1 MKLWNKVI
9 QFGFRLLYREMSFTY
24 DMVSKFVSLGDWHTW
39 QQAIF
44 NFLPPPSEADLI
56 LELAHGTG
64 HIHADLL
71 NRGYNTIALDFSAQM
86 GRITQ
91 KRLYQ
96 QGLSP
101 RLIRASGMELPFG
114 DSQFQYVVC
123 TFPTEFIFNPKTLS
137 ELHRVIKPNGQVII
151 VLYGELMR
159 KNVQT
164 RLVDVAYAVANHR
177 PPNNLEKRV
186 NDRVT
191 PYGFSPTWH
200 RVMHE
205 KSCSSVI
212 ILKRG

>member
-1 MKLWNKVI
+1 MKLWNRVI
-9 QFGFRLLYREMSFTY
+9 QFGFHLLYHEMSFTY
-24 DMVSKFVSLGDWHTW
+24 DIISQFVSLGDWHTW

-44 NFLPPPSEADLI
+44 NFLPASSETDYV

-64 HIHADLL
+64 HIQADLIKY
-71 NRGYNTIALDFSAQM
+71 GYKTIGLDFSAQM

-91 KRLYQ
+91 KRLSE
-96 QGLSP
+96 QGISP
-101 RLIRASGMELPFG
+101 RIIRASGMALPFG
-114 DSQFQYVVC
+114 DNQFQYIVC
-123 TFPTEFIFNPKTLS
+123 TFPTEFIFHPNTLS
-137 ELHRVIKPNGQVII
+137 ELHRVTRPYGEIII
-151 VLYGELMR
+151 VLHGELMR
-159 KNVQT
+159 QNIQT
-164 RLVDVAYAVANHR
+164 RLVDVAYIVTNHR
-177 PPNNLEKRV
+177 PPSNLEKRV

>member
-1 MKLWNKVI
+1 MKLWSRVV
-9 QFGFRLLYREMSFTY
+9 QFGFRLLYHEMSFTY
-24 DMVSKFVSLGDWHTW
+24 DIVSRFVSLGDWGTW

-44 NFLPPPSEADLI
+44 NFLPKPSETGLL

-64 HIHADLL
+64 HIQVELAH
-71 NRGYNTIALDFSAQM
+71 RGYKSIALDFSAQM
-86 GRITQ
+86 GHIAQ

-96 QGLSP
+96 QKLSP
-101 RLIRASGMELPFG
+101 HLIRASGMALPFG
-114 DSQFQYVVC
+114 DSQFQYAIC

-137 ELHRVIKPNGQVII
+137 ELHRVMKPQGEIII
-151 VLYGELMR
+151 VLHGELMR
-159 KNVQT
+159 ENIQT
-164 RLVDVAYAVANHR
+164 HIVDVAYAVANHR
-177 PPNNLEKRV
+177 PPSNLEKRV